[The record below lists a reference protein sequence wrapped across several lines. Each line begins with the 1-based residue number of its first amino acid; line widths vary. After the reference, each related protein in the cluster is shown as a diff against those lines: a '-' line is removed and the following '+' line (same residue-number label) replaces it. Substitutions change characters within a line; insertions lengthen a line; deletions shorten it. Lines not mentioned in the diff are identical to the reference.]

1 MKLVRLSHQGKLTAH
16 SAQMSERER
25 GVILYALRLAL
36 GQKPTMVADD
46 AEIEGLIND
55 LHGLAKQ

>member
-1 MKLVRLSHQGKLTAH
+1 
-16 SAQMSERER
+16 MSERER